1 MNGPKSPLI
10 IILWQAV
17 WTVGSFG
24 ANMLVGALLQI
35 LVSHPITPVVL
46 AYTATH
52 QAIPNFQLNH
62 NGNII
67 NGDNQYSCMSV
78 ARYHVCP
85 KHWNDAGYL
94 TLLLKLFY
102 VIVLLPTKIRIN
114 KIFTY
119 GTSWCIWLENVLVN
133 VHV

>member
-10 IILWQAV
+10 IILLQAV
-17 WTVGSFG
+17 RTVGSFG
-24 ANMLVGALLQI
+24 ANMLVGGLLQI

-85 KHWNDAGYL
+85 KH
-94 TLLLKLFY
+94 
-102 VIVLLPTKIRIN
+102 
-114 KIFTY
+114 
-119 GTSWCIWLENVLVN
+119 
-133 VHV
+133 